1 MPQKRS
7 KNNTESK
14 NKKISKWKNNGK
26 SGASTNPERRLPKK
40 QLGVGSQMR
49 SKAKIKLL
57 NLYREKPDIE
67 KMNEQKVGP
76 ARVDPDRK
84 WFGNI
89 RTIDQK
95 DLDKYKAELAVYQ
108 KNPYSY
114 MLKNKKVDLGI
125 FTKAN
130 PYNKNRLTDVEK
142 F

>member
-7 KNNTESK
+7 KNSTEYK
-14 NKKISKWKNNGK
+14 NKKIDKWKNRGGK

-40 QLGVGSQMR
+40 QLNANSQMR

-57 NLYREKPDIE
+57 NLYREKPDLE
-67 KMNEQKVGP
+67 KMRETPNDP
-76 ARVDPDRK
+76 ARIEPDRK

-95 DLDKYKAELAVYQ
+95 DLDKYKSELSVYQ

-114 MLKNKKVDLGI
+114 MLKNKKVDLAI
-125 FTKAN
+125 FT
-130 PYNKNRLTDVEK
+130 
-142 F
+142 